1 MSCLFKIVP
10 ILVQLPYT
18 QTTVMMMK
26 AACKL
31 QFLCPVQYQHQ
42 HPLQHGAVDEAGD
55 EAVDEVGIVGEDE
68 AGLCHLLTQ
77 TR

>member
-1 MSCLFKIVP
+1 MNCLFKIVS

-31 QFLCPVQYQHQ
+31 QFLCPFQYQHQ

-55 EAVDEVGIVGEDE
+55 EAVDEVGVVGEDE